1 MLSKAFIL
9 VSPNLPIGSFSYSQ
23 ALETC
28 VEEKLISCSQDFEKW
43 LEANLKHS
51 LQTCDLPLLK

>member
-28 VEEKLISCSQDFEKW
+28 VEEKLITCSEDFEKW
-43 LEANLKHS
+43 LAANLKHS
-51 LQTCDLPLLK
+51 LQTCDLP